1 MNTLNTVMQ
10 TSEHQSV
17 PVKTSLVTLADSLAG
32 LSGTVRFR
40 TMLKLYGRAILRSNL
55 TYQWLHL
62 LNSHHFYSDLVRARS
77 RFIHKPYRPYIS
89 TLLNHDARVQVIQ
102 QHYAF
107 MLGQGLHEIIRQASR
122 EPVDLAYFTGKTG
135 NTYGIHLCAI
145 DPMEREGELVLQL
158 SQNQI
163 LIYSCAFTFFRENG
177 CMHIYIGCIQGSR
190 EENAVQ
196 LIRSSTR
203 DLYGIRPKN
212 LLIKLVEQL
221 GVQFNCETL
230 RLVANTHRVVRRSI
244 KQGKV
249 LSDYDALWSEI
260 GASKRKDG
268 DYELICKKIV
278 PPNLTLIQS
287 KKRSE
292 IKKRHDNMVF
302 IVSAI
307 KHHLTRLRK
316 TAMVVLPNSI
326 D

>member
-1 MNTLNTVMQ
+1 MNAFDTTIQ
-10 TSEHQSV
+10 IGEHQSV
-17 PVKTSLVTLADSLAG
+17 PVETSLVTLADCLTG

-40 TMLKLYGRAILRSNL
+40 AMLKLYGRAVLWSNL
-55 TYQWLHL
+55 THQWLHL
-62 LNSHHFYSDLVRARS
+62 LNSQQLYSDLVSVRP

-89 TLLNHDARVQVIQ
+89 TLLNHDARFQVIQ

-107 MLGQGLHEIIRQASR
+107 ILEQGLHEMIRKASR
-122 EPVDLAYFTGKTG
+122 EPVDLACFTGKTG
-135 NTYGIHLCAI
+135 NTYDIHLRAI

-158 SQNQI
+158 SRNQV
-163 LIYSCAFTFFRENG
+163 LIYSCAFTFFRESG

-190 EENAVQ
+190 EQNAVQ

-203 DLYGIRPKN
+203 DIYVMRPKN
-212 LLIKLVEQL
+212 LLIRLVEQV
-221 GVQFNCETL
+221 GIQFGCDTL
-230 RLVANTHRVVRRSI
+230 RLVANTHRVVHRSI

-260 GASKRKDG
+260 GATKRKDG
-268 DYELICKKIV
+268 DYELICKKIL
-278 PPNLTLIQS
+278 PPDLTLVQS

-292 IKKRHDNMVF
+292 IKKRHDNMVC

-307 KHHLTRLRK
+307 KQNLTLLRK
-316 TAMVVLPNSI
+316 TAMVMLPNSI